1 MKTPIKKSSSHL
13 SKTAI
18 NVSAFLVVCFFAVVG
33 QAQSINGP
41 LKPRKP
47 VRTPTVVAQPTNRT
61 PRTPAGTGRTPRTNP
76 GTVRTNPGTRVRTQP
91 GRTAPVAAPQPVVVP
106 QPVVAPQPVPTPSI
120 AAPQPVS
127 APSVQTPEQVME
139 RFMNFQQSESVT
151 VKDWESVINQTQSDS
166 IDTQTKAQ
174 LFIARGYVA
183 FSRADYSS
191 ALIQFK
197 AAAFEMSDS
206 ALPHYSIGQVYL
218 VTKQPNQAENSFEKS
233 IKLNKNFALAYKGMG
248 DALTALKKNK
258 KAQDYYDDAA
268 RIAASESTSGSVQNS
283 GTGESGDTPADPTTL
298 TTNSIYNLELNGA
311 RELTKRKKWQVSLD
325 KLLPLAKSNPTAD
338 LYIAIGDNYF
348 GMEQWLSAQQTYEKA
363 TVLNP
368 NSAVAFYK
376 SGLVLFET
384 NEFQSAADAFEKS
397 LILDQ
402 TGLTI
407 NRERV
412 RKMAN
417 EASEKAKDM
426 RGKDKKKRFFVM

>member
-13 SKTAI
+13 SKAAI
-18 NVSAFLVVCFFAVVG
+18 NVAVFLAICFFAVLG

-41 LKPRKP
+41 MKPKRP
-47 VRTPTVVAQPTNRT
+47 VRPPTVVAPPTNRT
-61 PRTPAGTGRTPRTNP
+61 PRTPTGTGRPPRTNP
-76 GTVRTNPGTRVRTQP
+76 GTVRTNPGTRGRDQTV
-91 GRTAPVAAPQPVVVP
+91 RTAPVVAPPIAAP
-106 QPVVAPQPVPTPSI
+106 PVVAPQPIPTPSI
-120 AAPQPVS
+120 PAPQPVS

-139 RFMNFQQSESVT
+139 RFMNFQQSEGVT
-151 VKDWESVINQTQSDS
+151 VKDWESVVAQAPGDS
-166 IDTQTKAQ
+166 TDTQTRAQ
-174 LFIARGYVA
+174 LFIARGYMA
-183 FSRADYSS
+183 YSRADYSS

-197 AAAFEMSDS
+197 AAALEMSDS

-218 VTKQPNQAENSFEKS
+218 VTKQPNQAENAFAKS
-233 IKLNKNFALAYKGMG
+233 IKLNKKFALAYKGMG
-248 DALTALKKNK
+248 DALTAQKKNK

-268 RIAASESTSGSVQNS
+268 RIASAESANGSAMSG
-283 GTGESGDTPADPTTL
+283 GGESSDKPADPTTL
-298 TTNSIYNLELNGA
+298 TSNSIYNLELNGA

-325 KLLPLAKSNPTAD
+325 KLLPLAKGNPTAD

-407 NRERV
+407 NRDRV

-417 EASEKAKDM
+417 EASEKAKNM
-426 RGKDKKKRFFVM
+426 RGKDKKKRFLVM